1 MTPRSC
7 ALCLL
12 SLALGCTATIHRR
25 GKPEVDGRI
34 VSSDRRSVTVEI
46 DERRFRVPGE
56 DIKEIDHPGNT
67 VLIAGVV
74 VGGFALLMA
83 ESNSLA
89 DRANADGVAVIGLGL
104 ALGGAIPWFRST
116 GAASGYEDD

>member
-1 MTPRSC
+1 MRWLGPSTYGNVPRIAGGS
-7 ALCLL
+7 AWTG
-12 SLALGCTATIHRR
+12 S
-25 GKPEVDGRI
+25 
-34 VSSDRRSVTVEI
+34 VEI